1 MSPENKHI
9 DNLFRS
15 KLGDY
20 TETPPP
26 AIWDALEERLDNND
40 RKRKIAPFYWLWYSL
55 AALVVFI
62 GVSIAGWNWN
72 QKHLAKNDDTS
83 DKAADQDVKAPSQA
97 NSLATNNPVNDA
109 PQLASDAH
117 TTKTDEVEVSY
128 TVVQTSTQDHP
139 NQATAKETFT
149 EADEYEVVKQELE
162 HNIAY
167 AESDRA
173 FNANEN
179 ASNEADQISYGRKAQ
194 TSDAEA
200 PMAYENNEVA
210 VRIIKKVRRKHSA
223 PKAMKTAIAATTQPK
238 AEHHA
243 TTNDAT
249 PAIASKSTNHA
260 QHNTPNTA
268 ALSTQSPSISKTPK
282 IAPPVQPTVSVA
294 HNEVPK
300 PAPHKPTHLSASAP
314 KLTPKVA
321 QQLATPPSKVLVKP
335 SAIAKASAQTQSS
348 KPAALSSATTAST
361 EAKAHTAAPAPEKTL
376 SAVASKPSAAPAP
389 PTVSTHKPAVA
400 KVVPSATHVFAP
412 KATRVSIV
420 ERTSTSSMPVAS
432 ATAVSKVA
440 PIAPNALS
448 ASTTKVTNKSRVQPT
463 ANTVAKVTTTH
474 TKVKATVL
482 PKQPLVASIGEDEE
496 SIATEKF
503 SKRRSK
509 TMSFRTLLLASAKQ
523 QQLLLAANQPLQ
535 VDMKLLPIQKI
546 AALPTKSIPAAP
558 AENNKLKFLK
568 GFEIGVKAGFEKGL
582 TSGSA
587 NRVVLAP
594 YIARPISKKLS
605 VMMQPTIKLGHVRST
620 DVGGANPYHDIDH
633 SKDKRRYDSTLVFV
647 LPNQDTIWRRD
658 FFFSQTHDT
667 IVRQQFVGG
676 NQLSVEL
683 PILLKYQ
690 LTNKLSVYGGLNMS
704 YGRAMGLKERTT
716 YQATIVRENN
726 QMFAFTGVAD
736 PTMEEAMVYNTSAL
750 NSQPQPATPSGQLN
764 FGYMLGVSYDINKK
778 WKVDAAMQQMK
789 VIENMQQ
796 GVNLNQSASAP
807 YFRVTVGFKLFGQ

>member
-72 QKHLAKNDDTS
+72 QKHLAKNDDAS
-83 DKAADQDVKAPSQA
+83 DKAADQDIKATSQA
-97 NSLATNNPVNDA
+97 NSLATNTPVNDA
-109 PQLASDAH
+109 QHQTSDAA

-128 TVVQTSTQDHP
+128 TVVHTSTQDHP
-139 NQATAKETFT
+139 TEATAKETFT

-167 AESDRA
+167 AESDRT

-194 TSDAEA
+194 TADADA
-200 PMAYENNEVA
+200 PMAAENNEVA
-210 VRIIKKVRRKHSA
+210 VRIIKKVRRKHIA
-223 PKAMKTAIAATTQPK
+223 PKSVKTAVAATTQPK
-238 AEHHA
+238 AEHKA
-243 TTNDAT
+243 TTTQVAV
-249 PAIASKSTNHA
+249 AIESKSNNPV
-260 QHNTPNTA
+260 QHNTNKAIAHTTQPQVPNA
-268 ALSTQSPSISKTPK
+268 PK
-282 IAPPVQPTVSVA
+282 VAHAQPTVSVA
-294 HNEVPK
+294 HKEVSK
-300 PAPHKPTHLSASAP
+300 PAPHKPSPIAASAP
-314 KLTPKVA
+314 TLTPKVA
-321 QQLATPPSKVLVKP
+321 QQAPTATSKVVVKQSTVAKVPAQPQTNAPVAP
-335 SAIAKASAQTQSS
+335 SASVASNVAK
-348 KPAALSSATTAST
+348 
-361 EAKAHTAAPAPEKTL
+361 TAAPEKAL
-376 SAVASKPSAAPAP
+376 SAVASKPSVAPAAPAVAAHK
-389 PTVSTHKPAVA
+389 PTVAH
-400 KVVPSATHVFAP
+400 VVPSATHVYAP
-412 KATRVSIV
+412 KSKKASIV

-432 ATAVSKVA
+432 ATAVAKVA
-440 PIAPNALS
+440 PSTLPAL
-448 ASTTKVTNKSRVQPT
+448 AAHTPKAAKEAIKAKVQPT
-463 ANTVAKVTTTH
+463 ANTIAKVATTH
-474 TKVKATVL
+474 TKVKATAL
-482 PKQPLVASIGEDEE
+482 PTQPLVASVAEDE
-496 SIATEKF
+496 APTDAEKF
-503 SKRRSK
+503 SNRRKK
-509 TMSFRTLLLASAKQ
+509 TMSFRSLLLASAQ
-523 QQLLLAANQPLQ
+523 QQKLLQATNKPLQ
-535 VDMKLLPIQKI
+535 VAMQLLPIQKV
-546 AALPTKSIPAAP
+546 AALPAKSTPPTPPAP
-558 AENNKLKFLK
+558 ADNSKLKFLK
-568 GFEIGVKAGFEKGL
+568 GFEIGVKAGFEKGM
-582 TSGSA
+582 TTGSA
-587 NRVVLAP
+587 NRIVLAP
-594 YIARPISKKLS
+594 YIARPVSKKLS
-605 VMMQPTIKLGHVRST
+605 VMVQPTIKLGHVRST
-620 DVGGANPYHDIDH
+620 DVGSANPYHDIDH
-633 SKDKRRYDSTLVFV
+633 SKDMRRYDSTLVFV

-750 NSQPQPATPSGQLN
+750 NSQPQPVKPSGQLN

-789 VIENMQQ
+789 VSENMQQ
-796 GVNLNQSASAP
+796 GVNLNQSAAAP